1 MVSYMNNIKTVDVK
15 TTKKYKNTIKEIV
28 LGKISKITVLGT
40 VYYKMDL
47 TEKGFNIA
55 KEYKYNKLTYVRKT
69 LLPYKSM
76 LNLKNNDYKTICNEL
91 K

>member
-1 MVSYMNNIKTVDVK
+1 MEVLKFTDIK

-28 LGKISKITVLGT
+28 LGKVSKVKIMGMIF
-40 VYYKMDL
+40 YKVDL
-47 TEKGFNIA
+47 TEKGFNLA
-55 KEYKYNKLTYVRKT
+55 KEHDYKRLSYMRKT

-76 LNLKNNDYKTICNEL
+76 LNLKNNDYKTILNEL

>member
-28 LGKISKITVLGT
+28 LGKISKVTVLGT

-47 TEKGFNIA
+47 TEKGFNIV
-55 KEYKYNKLTYVRKT
+55 KEYKYNKLTYVRKS